1 MKQIKEKMKR
11 LMQFAKK
18 YRWLGG
24 VAGTMWWVGIYSHE
38 AWLLVLKA
46 MA

>member
-1 MKQIKEKMKR
+1 MKQIKEKMKQ

-18 YRWLGG
+18 YSWLGG
-24 VAGTMWWVGIYSHE
+24 VAGTMWWFGVYSHE

-46 MA
+46 IA